1 MVHASVGLFA
11 EINFLETAHVLTELI
26 LSCKE
31 INRKGGAAV
40 EPEKMLNAMQ
50 DFAAVQRSFMTM
62 QIKLKNICSNVT
74 AKGANYR
81 SSLPA

>member
-1 MVHASVGLFA
+1 MAVGARDHIDRLLVGKYA
-11 EINFLETAHVLTELI
+11 DEKTLCLEESAL
-26 LSCKE
+26 
-31 INRKGGAAV
+31 AV

-50 DFAAVQRSFMTM
+50 DYAAVQRSFMTM
-62 QIKLKNICSNVT
+62 QIKLKSICSNVT

>member
-1 MVHASVGLFA
+1 MAVGARDHIDRLLVGKYA
-11 EINFLETAHVLTELI
+11 EEKTLCLEESAL
-26 LSCKE
+26 
-31 INRKGGAAV
+31 AV

-74 AKGANYR
+74 AKGASYR

>member
-1 MVHASVGLFA
+1 MAVGARDHIDRLLVGKYA
-11 EINFLETAHVLTELI
+11 EEKTLCLEESAL
-26 LSCKE
+26 
-31 INRKGGAAV
+31 AV